1 MNRKIILLAGVLSA
15 LAGLPA
21 AMAQQDQAP
30 LEALIAEA
38 DGAQGEQIAR
48 ACRNCHSLSLGESHR
63 IGPNLYGV
71 TGRRVAG
78 AAGFSYSDALVA
90 KIGETWTDENLSGFL
105 KSPRTWAP
113 GTKMSFPGLPNDRE
127 RAAVIA
133 YLRSLPDRAAGEAG
147 PGSTAAADGQTVKIE
162 APQQLVREGLVI
174 DFSVTP
180 APDRQDTLREGDI
193 AEVAFRIT
201 DEATGGPVS
210 GLFPGAWMDIAAPW
224 GDSRKPDRSC
234 KDRVGL
240 YLQGNVGIRP
250 LIDMNNYFLMSLN
263 EDATITVID
272 PFVGISGITKL
283 YGLIKLKRPGADW
296 AKTADDKRFFV
307 SMPRADQVAVVNT
320 DNFKVEKN
328 VDAGVHPVRV
338 AVQPDEK
345 YLWVGND
352 SKEPA
357 ESGVT
362 VIEIGT
368 WETVARI
375 PTGAGHHEIAFSDD
389 SRTAF
394 VSNRTGGT
402 VTVIDVQSLQ
412 KVADIETG
420 ATPISLAYSPLS
432 KALYV
437 ADGIE
442 GSISV
447 IDGRS
452 HEVVATIQAMPGLG
466 PLRFEATGRWGLVS
480 NSELVLVHVI
490 DASANRIAQDVSV
503 GTRPFQVTFSRAFA
517 YVRSLGTE
525 RVSMFSLDDLNKG
538 RKPAVVSFQAGQKAP
553 ELTPELNLA
562 EVIVEAPGMAAV
574 LVASPAD
581 ATVYY
586 YMEGMN
592 APMANFRNYG
602 HRPLA
607 VGVVDRALREKAPG
621 VYAAN
626 VRLPEAG
633 TYEIAFMMD
642 SPQILHCFAA
652 VAQPDPALQ
661 GSRDRVDVEYLVE
674 SRQVPAGEEFGLRF
688 LLSDSRTGQLRS
700 GLEDVRVLFFRAPNY
715 DRTEVLA
722 KEVTEGIYEARL
734 PIRRRGAYFVYVGS
748 ASAKVAYGELPFLT
762 LSGVPS
768 KAATNQ
774 TGQSGG

>member
-320 DNFKVEKN
+320 
-328 VDAGVHPVRV
+328 AGR
-338 AVQPDEK
+338 
-345 YLWVGND
+345 
-352 SKEPA
+352 
-357 ESGVT
+357 
-362 VIEIGT
+362 EISLG
-368 WETVARI
+368 RQRQQ
-375 PTGAGHHEIAFSDD
+375 GAGRERRHRDRDRHLGNGRADPD
-389 SRTAF
+389 RRRT
-394 VSNRTGGT
+394 
-402 VTVIDVQSLQ
+402 
-412 KVADIETG
+412 
-420 ATPISLAYSPLS
+420 
-432 KALYV
+432 
-437 ADGIE
+437 
-442 GSISV
+442 
-447 IDGRS
+447 
-452 HEVVATIQAMPGLG
+452 
-466 PLRFEATGRWGLVS
+466 
-480 NSELVLVHVI
+480 
-490 DASANRIAQDVSV
+490 
-503 GTRPFQVTFSRAFA
+503 
-517 YVRSLGTE
+517 
-525 RVSMFSLDDLNKG
+525 
-538 RKPAVVSFQAGQKAP
+538 
-553 ELTPELNLA
+553 
-562 EVIVEAPGMAAV
+562 
-574 LVASPAD
+574 
-581 ATVYY
+581 
-586 YMEGMN
+586 
-592 APMANFRNYG
+592 
-602 HRPLA
+602 
-607 VGVVDRALREKAPG
+607 
-621 VYAAN
+621 
-626 VRLPEAG
+626 
-633 TYEIAFMMD
+633 
-642 SPQILHCFAA
+642 
-652 VAQPDPALQ
+652 
-661 GSRDRVDVEYLVE
+661 SRDRFFG
-674 SRQVPAGEEFGLRF
+674 RQPHRLRLEPHRRNGHRDRRPEPAKGCGHRDRRDPDIAGIL
-688 LLSDSRTGQLRS
+688 
-700 GLEDVRVLFFRAPNY
+700 APQQGA
-715 DRTEVLA
+715 LC
-722 KEVTEGIYEARL
+722 
-734 PIRRRGAYFVYVGS
+734 RRRHRGQHLGHRR
-748 ASAKVAYGELPFLT
+748 P
-762 LSGVPS
+762 VP
-768 KAATNQ
+768 
-774 TGQSGG
+774 